1 GVRAPATAGRHALA
15 GHGRTRRRRGCA
27 MSRRT
32 PRIVMLCGDGP
43 SSWFMYNALAS
54 EVEVLAVVVERKP
67 SARGMIRYRVRQ
79 LGWFTVIGQLA
90 FIAFNR
96 LLARLQRRRSDELIL
111 RYGLQAALP
120 PADIT
125 RRVDSVN
132 STAVRRLLKKL
143 DPDAVVV
150 NGTRIVSRKVID
162 CIRRPFLNTHAGIT
176 PRYRGVP
183 VHLVDAGVDTG
194 GVLYQQQIH
203 VEDSDGFNTYPLHQ
217 LAAGIPLMKQALRD
231 VVDGHLTSRD
241 GVGPSRLWYHP
252 TLGQYL
258 RYRFSRLVK

>member
-1 GVRAPATAGRHALA
+1 
-15 GHGRTRRRRGCA
+15 
-27 MSRRT
+27 MNRRT
-32 PRIVMLCGDGP
+32 PRIVMLRGDGP

-176 PRYRGVP
+176 PRYRGVHGGYWALVHDDAEHCGVT

-258 RYRFSRLVK
+258 RYRFSRPVK

>member
-1 GVRAPATAGRHALA
+1 MNRQ
-15 GHGRTRRRRGCA
+15 
-27 MSRRT
+27 T

-43 SSWFMYNALAS
+43 TSWFMYNALAG
-54 EVEVLAVVVERKP
+54 EMEILAVVVERKP
-67 SARGMIRYRVRQ
+67 PARAMIRHRLRL
-79 LGWFTVIGQLA
+79 LGWPTVVGQLA

-96 LLARLQRRRSDELIL
+96 LLARLQRRRSDELIR
-111 RYGLQAALP
+111 RYGLRSTLP

-125 RRVDSVN
+125 HRVDTVN
-132 STAVRRLLKKL
+132 TVAVRRLLRKL

-150 NGTRIVSRKVID
+150 NGTRIVSHKVID
-162 CIRRPFLNTHAGIT
+162 CIRRPFINTHAGIT
-176 PRYRGVP
+176 PRYRGVHGGYWALVHDDAGHCGVT

-194 GVLYQQQIH
+194 GVLYQQRIQ

-217 LAAGIPLMKQALRD
+217 LAAGIPLMKQALHD
-231 VVDGHLTSRD
+231 VVAGTLASRD

-258 RYRFSRLVK
+258 RYRFSRAVK

>member
-1 GVRAPATAGRHALA
+1 
-15 GHGRTRRRRGCA
+15 

-162 CIRRPFLNTHAGIT
+162 CIRRPFLNAHAGIT
-176 PRYRGVP
+176 PRYRGVHGGYWALVHDDAEHCGVT

-258 RYRFSRLVK
+258 RYRFSRPVK

>member
-1 GVRAPATAGRHALA
+1 
-15 GHGRTRRRRGCA
+15 
-27 MSRRT
+27 MSART

-67 SARGMIRYRVRQ
+67 SARAMIRNRAHL
-79 LGWFTVIGQLA
+79 LGWSTVIGQLA

-96 LLARLQRRRSDELIL
+96 LLARLQRRRSDELIH

-120 PADIT
+120 PAGIT
-125 RRVDSVN
+125 HRVDSVN
-132 STAVRRLLKKL
+132 IAAVRRLLGKL

-150 NGTRIVSRKVID
+150 NGTRIVSSKVIE
-162 CIRRPFLNTHAGIT
+162 CIPRPFINTHAGIT
-176 PRYRGVP
+176 PRYRGVHGGYWALVHDDAEHCGVT

-194 GVLYQQQIH
+194 GVLYQQRID
-203 VEDSDGFNTYPLHQ
+203 VEASDGFNTYPLHQ

-231 VVDGHLTSRD
+231 VVDGGLASRD

-258 RYRFSRLVK
+258 RYRFSRSVK

>member
-1 GVRAPATAGRHALA
+1 
-15 GHGRTRRRRGCA
+15 
-27 MSRRT
+27 MSQRT

-176 PRYRGVP
+176 PCYRGVHGGYWALVHDDAEHCGVT

>member
-1 GVRAPATAGRHALA
+1 
-15 GHGRTRRRRGCA
+15 

-176 PRYRGVP
+176 PRYRGVHGGYWALVHDDAEHCGVT

-258 RYRFSRLVK
+258 RYRFSRPVK

>member
-1 GVRAPATAGRHALA
+1 
-15 GHGRTRRRRGCA
+15 

-32 PRIVMLCGDGP
+32 PRVVMLCGDGP

-125 RRVDSVN
+125 HRVDSVN

-176 PRYRGVP
+176 PRYRGVHGGYWALVHDDAEHCGVT

-258 RYRFSRLVK
+258 RYRFSRPVK

>member
-1 GVRAPATAGRHALA
+1 
-15 GHGRTRRRRGCA
+15 
-27 MSRRT
+27 MNRRT

-43 SSWFMYNALAS
+43 SSWFMYNALAR
-54 EVEVLAVVVERKP
+54 ELEVLAIVVERKP
-67 SARGMIRYRVRQ
+67 SAKVMIRNRLRQ
-79 LGWFTVIGQLA
+79 LGWVTVAGQLA

-96 LLARLQRRRSDELIL
+96 LLARLQRHRSEELIR
-111 RYGLQAALP
+111 RYDLQIALP

-125 RRVDSVN
+125 HRVDSVN
-132 STAVRRLLKKL
+132 TATVRRLLRKL

-150 NGTRIVSRKVID
+150 NGTRIVSSKVIE
-162 CIRRPFLNTHAGIT
+162 CIRRPFINTHAGIT
-176 PRYRGVP
+176 PRYRGVHGGYWALVHDDAEHCGVT

-194 GVLYQQQIH
+194 GVLYQQRIH

-231 VVDGHLTSRD
+231 VVDGTLASRD

-258 RYRFSRLVK
+258 RYRFSRAVK

>member
-1 GVRAPATAGRHALA
+1 
-15 GHGRTRRRRGCA
+15 

-67 SARGMIRYRVRQ
+67 SARAMIRYRVRQ

-96 LLARLQRRRSDELIL
+96 LLARLQRRRSDELTL

-125 RRVDSVN
+125 HRVDSVN
-132 STAVRRLLKKL
+132 TAAVRRLLKKL

-176 PRYRGVP
+176 PRYRGVHGGYWALVHGDAEHCGVT

-194 GVLYQQQIH
+194 GVLYQQRID

-217 LAAGIPLMKQALRD
+217 LAAGIPLMKQALHD
-231 VVDGHLTSRD
+231 VVDGSLTSRA

-258 RYRFSRLVK
+258 RYRFSRSVK

>member
-1 GVRAPATAGRHALA
+1 
-15 GHGRTRRRRGCA
+15 
-27 MSRRT
+27 MNRRT

-43 SSWFMYNALAS
+43 SSWFMYNALAG
-54 EVEVLAVVVERKP
+54 EMDVLAVVVERKP
-67 SARGMIRYRVRQ
+67 SARAMIRNRLRR
-79 LGWFTVIGQLA
+79 LGWPTVAGQLA
-90 FIAFNR
+90 FLAFNR

-111 RYGLQAALP
+111 RHGLQSAAP
-120 PADIT
+120 PADIVH
-125 RRVDSVN
+125 RVDSVN
-132 STAVRRLLKKL
+132 TAAVRHLLRKL

-150 NGTRIVSRKVID
+150 NGTRIVSPKVID
-162 CIRRPFLNTHAGIT
+162 CIRRPFINTHAGIT
-176 PRYRGVP
+176 PRYRGVHGGYWALVHDDTEHCGVT

-194 GVLYQQQIH
+194 GVLYQQRIH

-231 VVDGHLTSRD
+231 AVDGTLAPRE

-258 RYRFSRLVK
+258 RYRVSRSVK

>member
-1 GVRAPATAGRHALA
+1 
-15 GHGRTRRRRGCA
+15 
-27 MSRRT
+27 
-32 PRIVMLCGDGP
+32 
-43 SSWFMYNALAS
+43 MYNALAS

-176 PRYRGVP
+176 PRYRGVHGGYWALVHDDAEHCGVT

>member
-1 GVRAPATAGRHALA
+1 
-15 GHGRTRRRRGCA
+15 

-32 PRIVMLCGDGP
+32 PRVVMLCGDGP

-176 PRYRGVP
+176 PRYRGVHGGYWALVHDDAEHCGVT